1 MAFVTSS
8 GNSTA
13 TFPISCDKA
22 YIFVSKLQAFHLK
35 LEKYLSYCMTITFL
49 KNYPSSINSVS
60 LPNFETLYQNC
71 IHPSFFA
78 L

>member
-1 MAFVTSS
+1 MAFVTNS
-8 GNSTA
+8 GNST
-13 TFPISCDKA
+13 FPISYDKGSM
-22 YIFVSKLQAFHLK
+22 FLSKLQTFHRE
-35 LEKYLSYCMTITFL
+35 LEKYLSYCMTSTFL